1 MIVDLP
7 LAQRPV
13 EQKRRHLYFVFIM
26 DTQTQLFSS
35 LPHKNIFF
43 HSGGGS
49 HCFKPSAP
57 INVGMA
63 AGAAVAVTLV
73 VVGLVGGGYFYYTK
87 FGFGAVTG
95 SFANPSA

>member
-1 MIVDLP
+1 MLSV
-7 LAQRPV
+7 
-13 EQKRRHLYFVFIM
+13 
-26 DTQTQLFSS
+26 
-35 LPHKNIFF
+35 LPHNFVY
-43 HSGGGS
+43 SGGGS